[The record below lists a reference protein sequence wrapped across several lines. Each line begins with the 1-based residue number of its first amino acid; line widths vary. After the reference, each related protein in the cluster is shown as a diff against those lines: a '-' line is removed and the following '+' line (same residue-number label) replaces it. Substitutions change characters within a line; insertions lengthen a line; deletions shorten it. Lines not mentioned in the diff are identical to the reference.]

1 MSSSQC
7 GQLADYS
14 ALEGRLAPSASALP
28 KSRIVRRVY
37 DLRASYLQSYEWP
50 HGGPADTLRTSHR
63 ADYGPPWLPASPSV
77 VSEATADEKLVASSE
92 SAAVAFDT
100 TT

>member
-1 MSSSQC
+1 MPHVYNHRSSNRTETKSLVEP
-7 GQLADYS
+7 GRALYFTLVAQLSEDCQS
-14 ALEGRLAPSASALP
+14 AVNLTQKNKVGHPEAIEMTPSGL
-28 KSRIVRRVY
+28 V
-37 DLRASYLQSYEWP
+37 L
-50 HGGPADTLRTSHR
+50 TSP
-63 ADYGPPWLPASPSV
+63 GV